1 MFYVHLSVSVCV
13 GERQVVEGLMSLFCL
28 SSSFS
33 RVYVFSFALLLLLT
47 LLSLLLLLD
56 DLDVI

>member
-33 RVYVFSFALLLLLT
+33 RVSVISFALLLLT